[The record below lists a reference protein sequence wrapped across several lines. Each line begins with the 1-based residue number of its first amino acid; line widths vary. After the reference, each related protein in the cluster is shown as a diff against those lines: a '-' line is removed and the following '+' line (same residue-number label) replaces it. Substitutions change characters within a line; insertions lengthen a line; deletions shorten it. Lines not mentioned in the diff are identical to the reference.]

1 MKGKQ
6 HVTDADVAAEIR
18 RVAPGATFADVK
30 AAVEVVCRRLGSR
43 DDDKTVAAFR
53 EVLDRYRAELTAP
66 SDREAAE
73 QDAETVE
80 GLADFAYD
88 RVRDIVIDWRQT
100 LNGNKYRYEAEK
112 AHKEIKNKI
121 ESALDAAR
129 GDEKKN
135 SESFCRALIKERDE
149 AEANVHEFQARVK
162 ELEVELGER
171 QRLDRANGTRLHNV
185 VVENNIA
192 QKRVEALEEAGREMI
207 AAVVQITGMY
217 DRRAAGKISEGQV
230 VVITEAK
237 RKLAALVAEEV
248 ER

>member
-121 ESALDAAR
+121 EAALTAARRDAA
-129 GDEKKN
+129 EKQ
-135 SESFCRALIKERDE
+135 EVEKEQLREAVVIAVDKTGRYRRD
-149 AEANVHEFQARVK
+149 AEARIKALEAAARSAEIDLGIAIDILEKHNYVHAK
-162 ELEVELGER
+162 EL
-171 QRLDRANGTRLHNV
+171 QKTRD
-185 VVENNIA
+185 
-192 QKRVEALEEAGREMI
+192 
-207 AAVVQITGMY
+207 T
-217 DRRAAGKISEGQV
+217 
-230 VVITEAK
+230 
-237 RKLAALVAEEV
+237 LAALLAGAALVKAEEV
-248 ER
+248 EK